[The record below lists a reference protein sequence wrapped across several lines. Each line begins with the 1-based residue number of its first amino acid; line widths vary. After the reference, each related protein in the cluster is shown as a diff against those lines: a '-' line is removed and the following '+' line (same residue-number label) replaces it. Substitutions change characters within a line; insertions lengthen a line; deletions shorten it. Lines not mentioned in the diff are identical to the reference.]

1 MLFNSFTFIVFF
13 ITVSILYFIIPH
25 SVRWVL
31 LLAASFVFY
40 MAWNPYLI
48 VLILFTIF
56 VNYFSALR
64 IYSEKRK
71 RHKKRILIF
80 SMLVDFGLLFIF
92 KYLGFMND
100 TLLALFGNNWPVE
113 TLNII
118 LPMGISFYTF
128 QAVSYTI
135 DVYRGDIKPERHF
148 GIFALFV

>member
-56 VNYFSALR
+56 AY
-64 IYSEKRK
+64 
-71 RHKKRILIF
+71 
-80 SMLVDFGLLFIF
+80 
-92 KYLGFMND
+92 
-100 TLLALFGNNWPVE
+100 LFGKKEAAQKTHFNIFNACGFWP
-113 TLNII
+113 
-118 LPMGISFYTF
+118 
-128 QAVSYTI
+128 AVY
-135 DVYRGDIKPERHF
+135 F
-148 GIFALFV
+148 